1 MSRYISEFQTNIPA
15 QYTFDAFSQYLTA
28 EGYEFTNYHQ
38 ESVFKKGKGLMTAPT
53 FIKLVI
59 SDDLVVRMEAWI
71 KFALLPGVYIGEMN
85 LDGAFGFA
93 MKKVLKERVLYL
105 ENMMLQAGA
114 VPLAAQPAFV
124 SGVIGTQPMR
134 LLPQGAPQQTMQ
146 QPYAQPQQAAPQNMP
161 YAQQPQQA
169 APQNMPYAQ
178 PPQQAA
184 PQNTP
189 YVQQPQQANAPQT
202 MPYAQQPQQAAPQN
216 MPYVQQPQQAAPQN
230 MPYVQQNNTQ
240 Q

>member
-146 QPYAQPQQAAPQNMP
+146 QPYAQQPQQAAPQNMP

-178 PPQQAA
+178 QPQQAA
-184 PQNTP
+184 PQN
-189 YVQQPQQANAPQT
+189 
-202 MPYAQQPQQAAPQN
+202 MPYAQQPQQAAPQADVPQT
-216 MPYVQQPQQAAPQN
+216 MPYG
-230 MPYVQQNNTQ
+230 QQNNTQ